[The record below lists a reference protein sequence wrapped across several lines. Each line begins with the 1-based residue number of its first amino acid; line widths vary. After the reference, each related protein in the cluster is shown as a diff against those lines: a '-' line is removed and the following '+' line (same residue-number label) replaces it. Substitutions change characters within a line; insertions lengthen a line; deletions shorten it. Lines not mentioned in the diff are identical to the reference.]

1 MNRAG
6 VLRSCLTLARAEMFT
21 RERGR
26 WRARSGL
33 GAVVL
38 ALAISALLTYS
49 LTRLFVAFAADG
61 ATALESARVLAAVFS
76 ATALGTL
83 LFDLHATM
91 ATLLLAPDLELLR
104 RAPLP
109 ARTVLGLKLLDAL
122 PLSSTMI
129 VALAIPTTVAFA
141 LAYPGALRAGL
152 APFVLAALW
161 AIPLGLGVAVAAAL
175 VRIAP
180 AALVRETIGLL
191 TTLALTLTWLT
202 NTFLLPRLLS
212 GGRMLDGT
220 LRSLLAQLPAPP
232 AASPAA
238 WAVDAL
244 IAPWP
249 RALPALGLLAA
260 GAALSLGLAALLG
273 ARALRR
279 GNEAVRTTPSGRRTS
294 RIAFT
299 ASRAS
304 AFLQRDLALYL
315 RDWTVMSDI
324 VVAALLWTLLP
335 LAFVPVLPMPPAVLA
350 HTMLV
355 ALTVGLG
362 HEVASR
368 ALPFERDAIQWLRL
382 APIAPAR
389 WVISRVPAVLAIA
402 LPLYLTGWI
411 AVTVTLR
418 LGPGDAFSV
427 LLQAGAALATSIAL
441 GFWVGAAF
449 GDPAW
454 RHPRA
459 MLKGTGRLV
468 AVILLVGQA
477 AVWLALRPMLAGW
490 PGIPATLATLL
501 VAAGAIS
508 ASIAGATR
516 VLSRPGGQRD

>member
-6 VLRSCLTLARAEMFT
+6 VLRSRLTLARAEMFT

-26 WRARSGL
+26 WRVRAGL

-38 ALAISALLTYS
+38 AVAISALLTYS

-61 ATALESARVLAAVFS
+61 ATALEAARVLVAVFTT
-76 ATALGTL
+76 TALGTL

-109 ARTVLGLKLLDAL
+109 ARTVLALKLLDAL

-129 VALAIPTTVAFA
+129 LALAIPTTIAFA
-141 LAYPGALRAGL
+141 LAYPGALHVGL
-152 APFVLAALW
+152 APFVLATLW

-180 AALVRETIGLL
+180 AALVREAIGLL
-191 TTLALTLTWLT
+191 TTVALTLTWLT

-212 GGRMLDGT
+212 EGRMLDGT
-220 LRSLLAQLPAPP
+220 FRSMLSQFPAPL
-232 AASPAA
+232 AASPAT
-238 WAVDAL
+238 WAVEAL
-244 IAPWP
+244 LAPWP
-249 RALPALGLLAA
+249 HALVALGLL
-260 GAALSLGLAALLG
+260 GVSAALSLALAARVG
-273 ARALRR
+273 ARALQR
-279 GNEAVRTTPSGRRTS
+279 GSEVIHATPVAHRAS
-294 RIAFT
+294 RVAFT
-299 ASRAS
+299 VSRAS

-335 LAFVPVLPMPPAVLA
+335 LAFIPVLPMPPVVLA

-368 ALPFERDAIQWLRL
+368 ALPFERDAIQWLRI
-382 APIAPAR
+382 APIHPTR
-389 WVISRVPAVLAIA
+389 WVALRVPGVLVIA
-402 LPLYLTGWI
+402 LPLFLLGWV
-411 AVTVTLR
+411 AVAVTLR
-418 LGPGDAFSV
+418 LGPSDTANV
-427 LLQAGAALATSIAL
+427 LLQSGAALATSIAI

-468 AVILLVGQA
+468 AVLLLVGQA
-477 AVWLALRPMLAGW
+477 CTWLALRPMLADW
-490 PGIPATLATLL
+490 PGIPATLGTLL
-501 VAAGAIS
+501 IAAGVIF
-508 ASIAGATR
+508 ASIAGTTR
-516 VLSRPGGQRD
+516 VLSRPSGRRD